1 MIWDKIAAQLNQ
13 QDLTINQLAKLS
25 GVHLSRIYDIRN
37 GKSSHP
43 SFELM
48 DKISN
53 GLGVSLD
60 VFKSEGY

>member
-13 QDLTINQLAKLS
+13 QDLTINPLAKLS
-25 GVHLSRIYDIRN
+25 GVHPSRIYDIRI
-37 GKSSHP
+37 GKSSNP

-48 DKISN
+48 DKISK

-60 VFKSEGY
+60 VFKSTGD

>member
-1 MIWDKIAAQLNQ
+1 MIWDKIAVQLNQ

-25 GVHLSRIYDIRN
+25 GVHPSRIYDIRN

-60 VFKSEGY
+60 VFKSAGD